1 MRTKYLALV
10 LPLFLTAC
18 SSDDNSVKVNTDN
31 LTNSDVENV
40 ALMEIKNPEQGVF
53 QPGQPISLDFTINT
67 TLLETEHVGVTFMAI
82 PKDKVEQLKTHDN
95 PEGYNLGVHYIAQ
108 LTPGE
113 QSFTAQLMLPNM
125 DMPSGEYLIAGY
137 VDSAR
142 SIEDEQD
149 LDDNASRGHETG
161 DFTTYAQV
169 SIDSSKYH
177 DFVMDKLVV
186 GDGYAIFPDV
196 GLRETSTEGA
206 PEHKEA
212 DLIGHFDASKFGS
225 GVNSANVSA
234 TITINGETLPVH
246 FWQEGLNHYDDKM
259 HIEFKDHEQSHYF
272 PYDIAI
278 NGVLLG
284 KLHDA
289 YNVDSDSNS
298 FELTMTLEDTSEFDE
313 SNTANNTLTI
323 EVPYTLYKNEVPDD
337 HPQAEQLNAAA
348 AAQANQM
355 LYPMAAK
362 ADSGQVSPSAIVIKG
377 KDSLLIMDM
386 FANVYGD
393 KSKVA
398 VIPLFSSSM
407 AFANVNGGKASAS
420 AFGAFTLYM
429 FNQSKSLF
437 SASVYGNADGGA
449 GTIEYGMKA
458 SLIGNSLIDESETL
472 EALNKS
478 YGYDWEEEQ
487 KLFSTTFT
495 IVIVPITVSAG
506 VKGSVGVNT
515 DLKYED
521 LRFSIGGDVLT
532 ASLEAYATAGID
544 LLIASGG
551 IGVDFLIIGD
561 TLTAEAY
568 IDISKVLSD
577 SELVYGLDISN
588 NMKAIEGEFYLWV
601 KYPGYEFC
609 CSFPTREATKTLYNT
624 GALYDKTWEL
634 VSVQDS
640 LNFAN

>member
-10 LPLFLTAC
+10 LPLFLAAC
-18 SSDDNSVKVNTDN
+18 SSDDNALKVTVDDQI
-31 LTNSDVENV
+31 TTDVENV
-40 ALMEIKNPEQGVF
+40 ALVEIKNPEQGLF

-113 QSFTAQLMLPNM
+113 QSFTAQLMLPNQE
-125 DMPSGEYLIAGY
+125 MPSGEYLVAGY

-142 SIEDEQD
+142 SIENEQD
-149 LDDNASRGHETG
+149 LEDNASRGHESG

-169 SIDSSKYH
+169 TVDSSKYH

-186 GDGYAIFPDV
+186 GDGYALFPYI
-196 GLRETSTEGA
+196 GLRETTSDNA

-284 KLHDA
+284 KLQQA
-289 YNVDSDSNS
+289 YDENADSNS
-298 FELTMTLEDTSEFDE
+298 FELTMTLEDTSEYDE

-323 EVPYTLYKNEVPDD
+323 EVPYSLYKNEVPDD
-337 HPQAEQLNAAA
+337 HPMADELNQV
-348 AAQANQM
+348 AAQSNAM
-355 LYPMAAK
+355 PYPYAARAINDNVDTSAVVVK
-362 ADSGQVSPSAIVIKG
+362 GQ
-377 KDSLLIMDM
+377 DSLFIMDM

-398 VIPLFSSSM
+398 VVPLFTSSL
-407 AFANVNGGKASAS
+407 AYANVNGGRATAAAS
-420 AFGAFTLYM
+420 GAFSLYM

-437 SASVYGNADGGA
+437 SVGAYGNADGGA
-449 GTIEYGMKA
+449 GTIKYGVNV
-458 SLIGNSLIDESETL
+458 SLIGNSLIDESQTL

-478 YGYDWEEEQ
+478 YGLDWEEEQ

-495 IVIVPITVSAG
+495 IVIVPISVSAG
-506 VKGSVGVNT
+506 VKGSVGINT

-521 LRFSIGGDVLT
+521 QRFSIGGDVLT

-551 IGVDFLIIGD
+551 IGVDFLIISD
-561 TLTAEAY
+561 TLSAEAY
-568 IDISKVLSD
+568 VDISNVISN
-577 SELVYGLDISN
+577 SEFIYGIDVSN

-624 GALYDKTWEL
+624 GALYDKTWQL
-634 VSVQDS
+634 VNYQDT